1 MTFVQFLKTREKTS
15 IVLDLIE
22 KTLYQMSLL
31 VKMLV
36 ILSLFFPVLARRY
49 HRLRFSISDFLQ
61 EMVCVIR
68 AISNHA
74 LKFIPCDQIFGLSN
88 VMLLSTSQQKAQ
100 RVAQSVYVGMDFS
113 AESAPAAP
121 QGLRFLTTFFW
132 GAPAA
137 QGCARTTVLS
147 SSMFSISGSSAKC

>member
-1 MTFVQFLKTREKTS
+1 M
-15 IVLDLIE
+15 LDLIE

-36 ILSLFFPVLARRY
+36 ILSLFFPVFARRY
-49 HRLRFSISDFLQ
+49 HRLRFSISDFLK

-68 AISNHA
+68 AIRNHA
-74 LKFIPCDQIFGLSN
+74 FKFITCDQVFGLSN

-100 RVAQSVYVGMDFS
+100 RIAQSVYVGMDFC
-113 AESAPAAP
+113 AESAPATS
-121 QGLRFLTTFFW
+121 QGLRLLTTFFW